1 MERVANAKIKQLEN
15 RVNQLVAQLS
25 TVQTRARLL
34 ASDLSDMDD
43 DISAAILLRVNEIAD
58 SCKTPEK
65 VKI

>member
-25 TVQTRARLL
+25 NVQSRARLL
-34 ASDLSDMDD
+34 AKDLQAGLNSEETT
-43 DISAAILLRVNEIAD
+43 LNEVLEIANA
-58 SCKTPEK
+58 CITVEK

>member
-58 SCKTPEK
+58 ACKTPEK